1 MIVKYSLGLDVSSKD
16 IKACLATIDHEQ
28 HVKVKSSKTIANTQ
42 KGMHELLAWIKKWYS
57 QSEAPLSV
65 CMEATGVYHEN
76 CAYFLH
82 DKGFSVSIV
91 LPNKAKKYIQAIGIK
106 SKNDSID
113 AKGLAQMGA
122 EQKLEVWEPMGGFY
136 YELRVLTR
144 QHQSLKESLSAEQ
157 SRLHAANAAS
167 QQVSFEIKQ
176 IKSLISFL
184 EKQIDKLEV
193 EIKRLMD
200 SDETLKKKFK
210 KVMKLYGISYI
221 SSATIIAETGGFVLF
236 KNYKQ
241 VVSYAG
247 YDIVE
252 NQSGKR
258 VGKTKISKKGNSR
271 IRRMLYMPSLTAKKQ
286 KGSIFE
292 QLFQRVYDRTGI
304 RMKGVVAVQKKLL
317 LMIYYIWTKDI
328 DYNPNFRN
336 IQEGEQAPPS
346 PLSEMEIKK
355 ATQSV
360 ASQGG
365 RPVSDHSMPPLRLV
379 KV

>member
-365 RPVSDHSMPPLRLV
+365 HPVSDHSMPPLRLV